1 MCFIQIPLCLNPL
14 SHILYTTLSKCSN
27 KKLKKYKNGLT
38 LAYYDMPELH
48 SVSIGVFVNTGS
60 VNETPKTNGLSHFIE
75 HTMFK
80 GTKRRT
86 AFDIVADTDAMGANI
101 NAYTS
106 KTATCYYIQCVDNDF
121 ENCADILS
129 DIYFNS
135 VFPADE
141 LEKEKGVILEEIAMC
156 NDTPDDLS
164 YEIASTAFYKGHPLA
179 RPILGSAKNVKSFT
193 RDDVFRYMDERYTA
207 DNTVIAVA
215 GNVCFEKVDEIV
227 EKYFIGNFTR
237 IKSKKRKIDV
247 PETHSVYVK
256 KFKKIEQSNINILF
270 PSTSYNDETFNA
282 VKIFN
287 SAFGFGMSGRLYQHI
302 RERLGLA
309 YSVYSY
315 LSAYKQAGHGM
326 IYLGTNVQNVERAL
340 EAVRKEIEEV
350 KRTGLTDDEFLRGKA
365 QIKSAFVFGLETSIG
380 NMNLLGKHA
389 LLTGE
394 VADVEEL
401 IGKIDAVTPDD
412 VRKAIDV
419 NYDLSKATVGYVGPR
434 IDKNLLDILKN

>member
-1 MCFIQIPLCLNPL
+1 M
-14 SHILYTTLSKCSN
+14 

-164 YEIASTAFYKGHPLA
+164 YEISSTAFYKGHPLA

-215 GNVCFEKVDEIV
+215 GNVRFENVDEIV

-237 IKSKKRKIDV
+237 IKSKKMKIDV

-401 IGKIDAVTPDD
+401 IGKIDAVTPED

>member
-1 MCFIQIPLCLNPL
+1 M
-14 SHILYTTLSKCSN
+14 
-27 KKLKKYKNGLT
+27 
-38 LAYYDMPELH
+38 
-48 SVSIGVFVNTGS
+48 
-60 VNETPKTNGLSHFIE
+60 
-75 HTMFK
+75 
-80 GTKRRT
+80 
-86 AFDIVADTDAMGANI
+86 
-101 NAYTS
+101 
-106 KTATCYYIQCVDNDF
+106 
-121 ENCADILS
+121 
-129 DIYFNS
+129 
-135 VFPADE
+135 
-141 LEKEKGVILEEIAMC
+141 
-156 NDTPDDLS
+156 
-164 YEIASTAFYKGHPLA
+164 
-179 RPILGSAKNVKSFT
+179 
-193 RDDVFRYMDERYTA
+193 
-207 DNTVIAVA
+207 
-215 GNVCFEKVDEIV
+215 

-247 PETHSVYVK
+247 PETRSVYVK

>member
-1 MCFIQIPLCLNPL
+1 M
-14 SHILYTTLSKCSN
+14 
-27 KKLKKYKNGLT
+27 
-38 LAYYDMPELH
+38 
-48 SVSIGVFVNTGS
+48 
-60 VNETPKTNGLSHFIE
+60 
-75 HTMFK
+75 
-80 GTKRRT
+80 
-86 AFDIVADTDAMGANI
+86 
-101 NAYTS
+101 
-106 KTATCYYIQCVDNDF
+106 
-121 ENCADILS
+121 S

-215 GNVCFEKVDEIV
+215 GNVRFEKVDEIV

-401 IGKIDAVTPDD
+401 IGKIDAVTPED